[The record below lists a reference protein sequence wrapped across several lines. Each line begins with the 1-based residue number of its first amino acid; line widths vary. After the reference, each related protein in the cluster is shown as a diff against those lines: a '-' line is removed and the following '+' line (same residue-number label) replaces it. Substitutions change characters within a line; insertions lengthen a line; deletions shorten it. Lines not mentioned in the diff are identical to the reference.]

1 MSKPRIAFNFL
12 TRGGFSFGRVSE
24 LTEQLETLRE
34 GGELGEGDLWRALRE
49 AEGKYWAA
57 CSHLRNVR
65 EENEAGDIGESLLS
79 VEECGLLC
87 EKAEIALVEGGWEGV
102 WAGGGCQ
109 GQRVALSEWAHGALK
124 DRGGTT
130 GGASEEDREQRAQRA
145 DPWDSSGLFW
155 LRPWPK
161 WLRGLR
167 PGSAGTSMLP
177 SVSVREGQ
185 VLNGVCLFNL
195 TGNPKPY
202 NPD

>member
-1 MSKPRIAFNFL
+1 
-12 TRGGFSFGRVSE
+12 VSE
-24 LTEQLETLRE
+24 LTEQLDTVRE
-34 GGELGEGDLWRALRE
+34 GGELGEGALWRALRE

-57 CSHLRNVR
+57 CSHLRSVR
-65 EENEAGDIGESLLS
+65 EQNAAGDIGESLLS
-79 VEECGLLC
+79 IEDCGLQC
-87 EKAEIALVEGGWEGV
+87 EKAEIALVEGGWKGV

-109 GQRVALSEWAHGALK
+109 GQREALSEWAQGAVK
-124 DRGGTT
+124 DGSGAIGGS
-130 GGASEEDREQRAQRA
+130 SEEDGEQRS

-185 VLNGVCLFNL
+185 VVNGVCLFSV
-195 TGNPKPY
+195 TGDVMP
-202 NPD
+202 